1 MEFYIP
7 TETGEFLAFCA
18 AAVTVLFGLFALFAP
33 GTALKL
39 AGLQMRDGSRE
50 GYAFARSAGGFYAG
64 IAIVALLMA
73 QSWIYMA
80 IGGGFALAAFG
91 RILSLMSDG
100 SLQPEPPR
108 SRGAGGT
115 RRAAARICL
124 RLLLSAKSGFLRS
137 KVREHS
143 PRSQLLPRLWPT
155 YGAFL
160 RPACCESRFPM
171 LDEPRNSEKAGAKA
185 CRN

>member
-18 AAVTVLFGLFALFAP
+18 AIATGLLGLFGLFAP

-39 AGLQMRDGSRE
+39 AGLQPKEVSRE
-50 GYAFARSAGGFYAG
+50 GLAFVRSAGGFYAG

-100 SLQPEPPR
+100 SF
-108 SRGAGGT
+108 
-115 RRAAARICL
+115 
-124 RLLLSAKSGFLRS
+124 SAKNLLVLFVQAALAALPLGYAFGFL
-137 KVREHS
+137 
-143 PRSQLLPRLWPT
+143 
-155 YGAFL
+155 
-160 RPACCESRFPM
+160 
-171 LDEPRNSEKAGAKA
+171 
-185 CRN
+185 

>member
-18 AAVTVLFGLFALFAP
+18 AIATALFGLFGLFAP

-39 AGLQMRDGSRE
+39 AGLETREGSRE
-50 GYAFARSAGGFYAG
+50 GFAFVRSAGGFYAG
-64 IAIVALLMA
+64 LAIVALMMA

-100 SLQPEPPR
+100 SFTLKNLLVLVVQMVL
-108 SRGAGGT
+108 AGLPLGY
-115 RRAAARICL
+115 AF
-124 RLLLSAKSGFLRS
+124 GFL
-137 KVREHS
+137 
-143 PRSQLLPRLWPT
+143 
-155 YGAFL
+155 
-160 RPACCESRFPM
+160 
-171 LDEPRNSEKAGAKA
+171 
-185 CRN
+185 

>member
-7 TETGEFLAFCA
+7 TETGELLAFCA
-18 AAVTVLFGLFALFAP
+18 AIATVLFGLFALFAP

-39 AGLQMRDGSRE
+39 AGLQVRDGTRE
-50 GYAFARSAGGFYAG
+50 GYAFVRSAGGFYAG

-100 SLQPEPPR
+100 SL
-108 SRGAGGT
+108 SLKNLAVLGAQAVL
-115 RRAAARICL
+115 AALPLGYAF
-124 RLLLSAKSGFLRS
+124 GFL
-137 KVREHS
+137 
-143 PRSQLLPRLWPT
+143 
-155 YGAFL
+155 
-160 RPACCESRFPM
+160 
-171 LDEPRNSEKAGAKA
+171 
-185 CRN
+185 

>member
-18 AAVTVLFGLFALFAP
+18 AIATGLLGLFALFAP

-39 AGLQMRDGSRE
+39 AGLRPGETSRE
-50 GYAFARSAGGFYAG
+50 GLAFVRSSGGFYAG
-64 IAIVALLMA
+64 LAIVALMMA

-100 SLQPEPPR
+100 SFTVKNLLVLVTQ
-108 SRGAGGT
+108 
-115 RRAAARICL
+115 AALAAFPL
-124 RLLLSAKSGFLRS
+124 GYVFGFI
-137 KVREHS
+137 
-143 PRSQLLPRLWPT
+143 
-155 YGAFL
+155 
-160 RPACCESRFPM
+160 
-171 LDEPRNSEKAGAKA
+171 
-185 CRN
+185 

>member
-18 AAVTVLFGLFALFAP
+18 AIATGLLGLFALFAP

-39 AGLQMRDGSRE
+39 AGLQTKETTRE
-50 GYAFARSAGGFYAG
+50 GLAFARSAGGFYAG
-64 IAIVALLMA
+64 LAIVALMMA

-100 SLQPEPPR
+100 SFTVKNLLVLVTQ
-108 SRGAGGT
+108 
-115 RRAAARICL
+115 AALAAFPL
-124 RLLLSAKSGFLRS
+124 GYVFGFI
-137 KVREHS
+137 
-143 PRSQLLPRLWPT
+143 
-155 YGAFL
+155 
-160 RPACCESRFPM
+160 
-171 LDEPRNSEKAGAKA
+171 
-185 CRN
+185 

>member
-18 AAVTVLFGLFALFAP
+18 AIVTGLFGLFALFAP

-39 AGLQMRDGSRE
+39 AGLQTKETGRE
-50 GYAFARSAGGFYAG
+50 GLAFVRSAGGFYAG
-64 IAIVALLMA
+64 LAIVALMMA

-100 SLQPEPPR
+100 SFSLKNLLVLAVQAVL
-108 SRGAGGT
+108 AGLPLGY
-115 RRAAARICL
+115 AF
-124 RLLLSAKSGFLRS
+124 GFL
-137 KVREHS
+137 
-143 PRSQLLPRLWPT
+143 
-155 YGAFL
+155 
-160 RPACCESRFPM
+160 
-171 LDEPRNSEKAGAKA
+171 
-185 CRN
+185 